1 MRSNYPNGKRLMYK
15 HVTHLNMINIEKGT
29 GMIINER
36 INVPRRS
43 MKDLLFL
50 FYEAYV
56 TGARQYEDF

>member
-1 MRSNYPNGKRLMYK
+1 MRSNYPDGKRFMYK
-15 HVTHLNMINIEKGT
+15 HVTHLNTINVEKGT
-29 GMIINER
+29 GMIIDES

-56 TGARQYEDF
+56 TGARQ